1 MPKCLNCDKYYTGS
15 EKSPKGNGYHACVE
29 DVYSEKIGTDNHV
42 WHVVEFGKKRTKRWQ
57 KGLSPTTD
65 YMYPGLILELPRMEP
80 DMGLLIPNKNPYSP
94 DAWCRYHYKTID
106 DSHVEIIENELGLE
120 VTPMTQLDF
129 IALYKKLHG
138 QHTPNQS
145 TT

>member
-1 MPKCLNCDKYYTGS
+1 MPKCWNCDKYYTGS
-15 EKSPKGNGYHACVE
+15 EKSPKGNGYHACAE

-80 DMGLLIPNKNPYSP
+80 GMGLLIPNKNPYSP

-120 VTPMTQLDF
+120 VTPMTQADF
-129 IALYKKLHG
+129 IALYKKIHG
-138 QHTPNQS
+138 QHTPNKS
-145 TT
+145 TA